1 MKILFII
8 KDIEYIDPM
17 GIMLLSA
24 LAKED
29 GHTTEL
35 CVLAEGKLSEIIE
48 SFKPDIAAF
57 SAKTGEHKYY
67 IAANDAVKK
76 IDKNIYTV
84 IGGPHVTF
92 FPDIIIKH
100 PFDAICVGEG
110 DDAWPELLSAV
121 EAGTPVEDIPNI
133 VTKKNYTTDMAS
145 VIRPRKRDLDTLPH
159 LDRDLV
165 YRSTRL
171 GRFPMRS
178 FMAGRGC
185 PYKCTYCFNH
195 IYNKLYKG
203 KGKLYSRF
211 SVDRLCA
218 ELKELKDTY
227 PTQYIKFYDDIFV
240 MKDDEWLDE
249 FAEKY
254 PREVGLPFHCLMR
267 ANLVTEPLLLKLKK
281 AGLKSISMSIE
292 SGNAHIRDVLLKRN
306 MSEEVML
313 DAFKLCKKHNIP
325 TFSNTIFAIPG
336 SSIKEDI
343 EGLDLNIKAKVT
355 FGEFPVFFPYPKT
368 ELGEYSIEHGY
379 FDGDFD
385 KLHMNYQTDSPLN
398 CFSEKEKRMQVNL
411 SLLATVCLLF
421 PSLRN
426 ITVKLL
432 IKLPLTKLYFIMYYF
447 TKAYLIKTKIYPM
460 KFSITDTL
468 RTFYDSFIL
477 EKFKHQDDTSLS
489 GEGSKEMHKP

>member
-24 LAKED
+24 LAKEG

-35 CVLAEGKLSEIIE
+35 CVLADNKLEE
-48 SFKPDIAAF
+48 SILDFKPDVAAF

-67 IAANDAVKK
+67 IAANDAVKR
-76 IDKNIYTV
+76 IDPKIYTV
-84 IGGPHVTF
+84 IGGPHATF
-92 FPDIIIKH
+92 FPDLIAEH
-100 PFDAICVGEG
+100 PFDALCIGEG

-121 EAGTPVEDIPNI
+121 EAGTPVEDIDNI
-133 VTKKNYTTDMAS
+133 ITKKNYDPDKPPA
-145 VIRPRKRDLDTLPH
+145 IRPRKRDLDTLPH

-203 KGKLYSRF
+203 KGKLYSRY
-211 SVDRLCA
+211 SVDRLVA
-218 ELKELKDTY
+218 ELKELKESY

-254 PREVGLPFHCLMR
+254 PKEVGLPFHCLMR
-267 ANLVTEPLLLKLKK
+267 ANLITESLLLKLKR
-281 AGLKSISMSIE
+281 AGLSSISMSIE

-306 MSEEVML
+306 MSEKVML
-313 DAFKLCKKHNIP
+313 DAFALCIKHKIP

-336 SSIKEDI
+336 SSLKEDI

-368 ELGEYSIEHGY
+368 ELGESSIEHGY

-385 KLHMNYQTDSPLN
+385 KLHMTYQTDSPLN
-398 CFSEKEKRMQVNL
+398 CFSEKEKLMQVNL

-426 ITVKLL
+426 ITVNFL
-432 IKLPLTKLYFIMYYF
+432 IKLPLTKLYFVFYYF

-460 KFSITDTL
+460 KFSLLDSL
-468 RTFYDSFIL
+468 RTFYESFVL
-477 EKFKHQDDTSLS
+477 EKFKHQDDTLLS
-489 GEGSKEMHKP
+489 ESTKGSHNQ